1 MNELQTAKELAKRA
15 GEILLEA
22 FHGNSPV
29 RWKGVGNPVTEADSM
44 ASSFLV
50 QELRKR
56 FPNDGVLSEEEP
68 DDLSRLNAPRTWII
82 DPMDGTSEF
91 VSHIGEFTVMIGL
104 AVHGKP
110 TLGVMYQPT
119 EAKLYY
125 GISGGGA
132 FVEQRGMMTSL
143 KIPPKDATAEIVA
156 AVSRSHDSKKYQS
169 IREAIGVGR
178 IISSGGAGLKI
189 GLICEGLADLYIHAG
204 PETSQWDTCAPE
216 VIIVEAGG
224 RITDTFNS
232 PLVYNVEETRNRL
245 GFVASSEP
253 LHDRAIQAVRQFVTI
268 Q

>member
-1 MNELQTAKELAKRA
+1 MSSGSSRTLCENMIPVMNELRTAKELAKRA

-169 IREAIGVGR
+169 IREAIGV
-178 IISSGGAGLKI
+178 
-189 GLICEGLADLYIHAG
+189 
-204 PETSQWDTCAPE
+204 
-216 VIIVEAGG
+216 
-224 RITDTFNS
+224 
-232 PLVYNVEETRNRL
+232 
-245 GFVASSEP
+245 
-253 LHDRAIQAVRQFVTI
+253 
-268 Q
+268 